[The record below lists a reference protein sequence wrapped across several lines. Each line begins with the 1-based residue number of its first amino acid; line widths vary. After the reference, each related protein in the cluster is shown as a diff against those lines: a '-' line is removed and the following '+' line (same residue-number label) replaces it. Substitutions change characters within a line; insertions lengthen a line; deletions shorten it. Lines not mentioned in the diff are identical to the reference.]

1 MNYQTKEPTKLDVKR
16 IVHKRTLHPT
26 QDDYYRLKSLEL
38 GAFGEQT
45 VFNYI
50 EKYKRDDWII
60 IRNRWLNVD
69 GPFEADLIL
78 LTNHCT
84 YLFEVKNYTSD
95 FIFENGVSSF
105 NGHLNSGNPINQ
117 TRRNTINLQK
127 MCNGFS
133 NRINVQGL
141 LILIGVDNYVEIH
154 DDISNIKIVKRN
166 ELKRTMKQI
175 VKKENDY
182 RGKPANNSYLLKQ
195 LEKHEIDR
203 YHGPKP
209 LSKKKINTLQKGIC
223 CLRCN
228 SFDVTIKRK
237 TVECICSFTEEREL
251 AILRTIC
258 EYGVLTFDRDFKIG
272 ELLEFFDYQISR
284 NNLKRILKK
293 YFKEVPKGRYTYIE
307 NLKLPIY
314 KLYEQLNIESDIQ
327 LTMSHQ
333 EYENYRQKSQY
344 YDNQMGRAEFIY

>member
-1 MNYQTKEPTKLDVKR
+1 MNYQVKEPTKLDVER
-16 IVHKRTLHPT
+16 IIHKRTLHPT
-26 QDDYYRLKSLEL
+26 QDDYYRLKNFEL

-45 VFNYI
+45 VFNYLK
-50 EKYKRDDWII
+50 KYEMNDWII
-60 IRNRWLNVD
+60 IRNMWLNVD

-78 LTNHCT
+78 LTKHGP

-105 NGHLNSGNPINQ
+105 NGHINSGNPINQ

-127 MCNGFS
+127 MWSSFS
-133 NRINVQGL
+133 KQITVQGML
-141 LILIGVDNYVEIH
+141 VLVGVDNYVEIH

-166 ELKRTMKQI
+166 ELNRTIKQI
-175 VKKENDY
+175 VKRENDY
-182 RGKPANNSYLLKQ
+182 RGKPANNNYLLKQ

-203 YHGPKP
+203 YHGPEP

-228 SFDVTIKRK
+228 SFEVAIKRK
-237 TVECICSFTEEREL
+237 TVECICGFTEEREL

-272 ELLEFFDYQISR
+272 ELLEFFDYQI
-284 NNLKRILKK
+284 NHVNLRKVLKK
-293 YFKEVPKGRYTYIE
+293 YFKSRGNGKHTFYI
-307 NLKLPIY
+307 NRSLPLY
-314 KLYEQLNIESDIQ
+314 KLYKTLNIHSQIELTINHEAFYNFRQIIQ
-327 LTMSHQ
+327 ERSYL
-333 EYENYRQKSQY
+333 
-344 YDNQMGRAEFIY
+344 